1 MKNRHLLAAFFFSVS
16 LLLLPLSAATTASR
30 QRAYSKAELEL
41 ITRLT
46 ARILASNHYR
56 SLPLSATL
64 SQQLFDAYLKRLDPG
79 HMFFLAGEVDAWA
92 LRYRDRL
99 GDDLKR
105 GDSSFGME
113 VYRLYR
119 ERNRE
124 FRAFAEKMLAQ
135 PMDFTVN
142 EELETDRS
150 KSPWPASREAQHE
163 LWRKRVKNDLLTIRL
178 LERSIA
184 EEEAEAKAK
193 AKSEKKK
200 VKKDPAAES
209 EGKWE
214 KKTPEAKLVTR
225 LRDIA
230 NTIEEREP
238 IAILG
243 LYLDTLA
250 QVYGPHSSYMPPRE
264 ETDFDIRMS
273 LSLTGIGATL
283 TSDDGLIKV
292 VALVP
297 NGPADRQGELKVNDR
312 IIRVTQENGET
323 TDLVD
328 MPVSKAVQY
337 IRGPVDSKVTLT
349 VIPGIKGRNAPPVR
363 ITITRAKVELVD
375 SAASGK
381 VREVKRGDGSTRRI
395 GIITLP
401 SFYLDVEALRSG
413 SASVRRCSD
422 DVEKILTD
430 FRQQKVDAVV
440 IDLRRNGGGS
450 LPEAIRLSGLFF
462 PVGPVVQIRSG
473 RGRTQVESD
482 EDEGCA
488 YAGPVVILTSKL
500 AASASEIFCAAL
512 RDRHR
517 AVVVGDTRTFGKG
530 TILNVV
536 ELSDAM
542 GLLDRKFP
550 AGSISFES
558 AMFFRISGGS
568 PQQLGIA
575 ADIVLPS
582 LSEELEVGEMF
593 LDRHLPW
600 DTVAPV
606 KFDDCDP
613 NFDARVA
620 RLRRASAERIEAD
633 PRFKRI
639 RRRAEL
645 MRRHRG
651 RKTIS
656 LNEATRYQEY
666 LLDKAFDEANR
677 IFDDEEEKEKE
688 KKNDDPILDEA
699 VAIAADCASPE
710 K

>member
-1 MKNRHLLAAFFFSVS
+1 MKKRLSFAVFVLS
-16 LLLLPLSAATTASR
+16 LLLAVPSASATTTVSR
-30 QRAYSKAELEL
+30 LRAYSSAELEL

-46 ARILASNHYR
+46 ARILAGNHYR
-56 SLPLSATL
+56 RLPLAADL
-64 SQQLFDAYLKRLDPG
+64 SHQLFDAYLKRLDPG
-79 HMFFLAGEVDAWA
+79 HMFFLAPEIDGWSR
-92 LRYRDRL
+92 RYRDRL

-105 GDSSFGME
+105 GDSSFGTE
-113 VYRLYR
+113 IYRVYR

-124 FRAFAEKMLAQ
+124 FRTFAEKLLAA
-135 PMDFTVN
+135 PMDFTVD

-150 KSPWPASREAQHE
+150 KAAWPASRAEQYE
-163 LWRKRVKNDLLTIRL
+163 LWRKRIKNDLLTIRL

-184 EEEAEAKAK
+184 EEEAKAK
-193 AKSEKKK
+193 REKKTK
-200 VKKDPAAES
+200 QPDASAET
-209 EGKWE
+209 ERKWAQ
-214 KKTPEAKLVTR
+214 KTPEAKLLTR

-250 QVYGPHSSYMPPRE
+250 QVYGPHSSYMPPQE

-312 IIRVTQENGET
+312 IISAAEENGET

-337 IRGPVDSKVTLT
+337 IRGPVGTKVTLT

-381 VREVKRGDGSTRRI
+381 VREEKRADGSVRRI
-395 GIITLP
+395 GVITLP
-401 SFYLDVEALRSG
+401 SFYLDVEALRRG

-422 DVEKILTD
+422 DVGKILRD
-430 FRQQKVDAVV
+430 FREKKVDAVV

-462 PVGPVVQIRSG
+462 PLGPVVQISDG

-482 EDEGCA
+482 DDENCA
-488 YAGPVVILTSKL
+488 YAGPLVILTSKL

-550 AGSISFES
+550 AGSLSFES

-600 DTVAPV
+600 DSVAPV
-606 KFDDCDP
+606 KFTDCDAS
-613 NFDARVA
+613 FTERVA
-620 RLRRASAERIEAD
+620 RLRQASAQRVKES
-633 PRFKRI
+633 PRFARI

-645 MRRHRG
+645 LRRHRA

-656 LNEATRYQEY
+656 LNEKTRYQEY
-666 LLDKAFDEANR
+666 LVDKAFDEANR
-677 IFDDEEEKEKE
+677 IFDKEEEKEK
-688 KKNDDPILDEA
+688 KSDDPILDEA
-699 VAIAADCASPE
+699 VAIAADYASGV
-710 K
+710 

>member
-1 MKNRHLLAAFFFSVS
+1 MKIRFPFAALVFSAF
-16 LLLLPLSAATTASR
+16 LPFLPAAAATTAAR
-30 QRAYSKAELEL
+30 QRAYSGAELEL

-46 ARILASNHYR
+46 ARILAGNHYR
-56 SLPLSATL
+56 RMPLSADL
-64 SQQLFDAYLKRLDPG
+64 SHQLFDAYLKRLDPG
-79 HMFFLAGEVDAWA
+79 RVFFLAGEVDGWSR
-92 LRYRDRL
+92 LYRDRL

-113 VYRLYR
+113 LYR
-119 ERNRE
+119 IYRGRNRE
-124 FRAFAEKMLAQ
+124 FRAFAEKLLAE
-135 PMDFTVN
+135 PMDFTVD

-150 KSPWPASREAQHE
+150 KAARPATRAEMHE
-163 LWRKRVKNDLLTIRL
+163 LWRKRIKNDLLTLRL
-178 LERSIA
+178 LERSVA
-184 EEEAEAKAK
+184 EEKAK
-193 AKSEKKK
+193 AKKKDAAGNAEEKKQ
-200 VKKDPAAES
+200 DPAAES
-209 EGKWE
+209 ERKWE
-214 KKTPEAKLVTR
+214 KKTPEAKVLTR
-225 LRDIA
+225 LRDLA

-250 QVYGPHSSYMPPRE
+250 QVYGPHSSYMPPQE

-283 TSDDGLIKV
+283 SSDDGLIKV
-292 VALVP
+292 VAIVP

-312 IIRVTQENGET
+312 IISAAEENGET

-328 MPVSKAVQY
+328 MPVAKAVQY
-337 IRGPVDSKVTLT
+337 IRGPVGSKVTLT

-381 VREVKRGDGSTRRI
+381 VREEKRPDGSTRRI
-395 GIITLP
+395 GVITLP

-413 SASVRRCSD
+413 SSSVRRCSG
-422 DVEKILTD
+422 DVEKILLD
-430 FRQQKVDAVV
+430 FRQRKVDAVV

-462 PVGPVVQIRSG
+462 PAGPVVQIRDGQG
-473 RGRTQVESD
+473 RSQVESD
-482 EDEGCA
+482 TDESCV
-488 YAGPVVILTSKL
+488 YSGPLVVLTSKL

-530 TILNVV
+530 TILSVV

-550 AGSISFES
+550 AGSLSFES

-593 LDRHLPW
+593 LERHLPW
-600 DTVAPV
+600 DSVAPA
-606 KFDDCDP
+606 KFVDCDRA
-613 NFDARVA
+613 FAARVA
-620 RLRRASAERIEAD
+620 RLRQASAKRVDAN
-633 PRFKRI
+633 PSFSRI

-645 MRRHRG
+645 LRRHRG

-656 LNEATRYQEY
+656 LNEEKRYREY
-666 LLDKAFDEANR
+666 LVDKAFDEANR
-677 IFDDEEEKEKE
+677 IFDDDEEKDKE
-688 KKNDDPILDEA
+688 KKADDPILDEA
-699 VAIAADCASPE
+699 VAIAADYASGV
-710 K
+710 